1 MNQLDKKAVTYF
13 SLVELTRLFIF
24 LFFVPVV
31 FAISIAN
38 GLNLDIGVIIAGF
51 AIFLAVIVLTAWI
64 VAKLTYKYYKYELQE
79 DVIRIEH
86 GIIWK
91 RYSSIPYDR
100 IQNVDIL
107 RGLLARIVGL
117 SDLQIQTAGGA
128 SVASNYGSFTEGRLP
143 ALSPQVAEQ
152 LRDEILRRAKT
163 ARSPQ
168 GL

>member
-1 MNQLDKKAVTYF
+1 MQHLDKKAVLYF
-13 SLVELTRLFIF
+13 TLIQYARALPLLLLIPISIF
-24 LFFVPVV
+24 LSYASTYNQINYKTSVLTIVGSILLLI
-31 FAISIAN
+31 AILL
-38 GLNLDIGVIIAGF
+38 GTWIIAR
-51 AIFLAVIVLTAWI
+51 
-64 VAKLTYKYYKYELQE
+64 LTYKYYRYELQD
-79 DVIRIEH
+79 DVVRIEH

-107 RGLLARIVGL
+107 RGLVARLVGV

-128 SVASNYGSFTEGRLP
+128 IVTEGRLP

-152 LRDEILRRAKT
+152 LRDEILKTAKT